1 MAGAPDFVHRSF
13 DRRSFVYRKL
23 EAAGATFDEADGSA
37 RDFGDA
43 AGEAAAA
50 RRLGLADFS
59 LVPRTGFKGAGAA
72 EWLANQGVE
81 VPAESNWARRQADGA
96 VAARLAPAE
105 VLVLGDPA
113 GTGTLVFDL
122 DAAWA
127 ADGSPERGYPVPR
140 RDTHSWFLVGGERSA
155 ELFAKL
161 CEVDLRPAR
170 FAPGRVA
177 QTVVAGIG
185 AIVVRDDLG
194 GVPAYHLLAT
204 SASAEYLWDCLT
216 DAMAEFDGRPIGLSA
231 VRELISQV

>member
-1 MAGAPDFVHRSF
+1 MAGATDF

-23 EAAGATFDEADGSA
+23 EAAGATFDAADGSA

-43 AGEAAAA
+43 AGEAVAA
-50 RRLGLADFS
+50 RRLGLADLS
-59 LVPRTGFKGAGAA
+59 LVPRTGFKGAGAP
-72 EWLANQGVE
+72 EWLANRGVE

-105 VLVLGDPA
+105 VLVLGDLA
-113 GTGTLVFDL
+113 GTGTLVSDL

-127 ADGSPERGYPVPR
+127 ADGMPGRGYPVPR
-140 RDTHSWFLVGGERSA
+140 RDSHSWFLVGGEYAART
-155 ELFAKL
+155 FAKL

-170 FAPGRVA
+170 FPPGRIA
-177 QTVVAGIG
+177 QTVVAGLS
-185 AIVVRDDLG
+185 AIVVRNDV

-231 VRELISQV
+231 VRELAS